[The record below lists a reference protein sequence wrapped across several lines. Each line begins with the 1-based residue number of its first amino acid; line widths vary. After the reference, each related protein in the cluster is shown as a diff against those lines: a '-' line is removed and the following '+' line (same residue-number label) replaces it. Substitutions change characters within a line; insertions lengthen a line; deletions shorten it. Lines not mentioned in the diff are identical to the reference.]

1 MQYGM
6 QYIHVWYMYC
16 TLYILHMYHMYM
28 QQCVMPLHITYM
40 YDMMYRQYI
49 TSHITCVVCYMT
61 YTLNV
66 QQQYTVYSRSIQVL
80 QYSACTY
87 VYMQLCMLYLVPLHM
102 SMVYTI
108 YVVLQVCHV
117 WQCHIHS
124 IGICVYHTV
133 QYSSTSA
140 SACYC
145 ISMKV
150 HPRRATRLQSQ
161 KGGTYEYRL
170 ATDVGKSTTLKH
182 HFILWWNLATEYV
195 RLSIRVRYWVCW
207 SAVTN
212 PDTVVLAL

>member
-1 MQYGM
+1 MTCNTLTCCSTVCTNAYTVCSMVCSIYMCGTCTVHSTY
-6 QYIHVWYMYC
+6 YIC
-16 TLYILHMYHMYM
+16 II
-28 QQCVMPLHITYM
+28 CICSSSAMPLHITYM

-133 QYSSTSA
+133 TYHPIALYSSTVL
-140 SACYC
+140 YC
-145 ISMKV
+145 RMLLCIGMQQS
-150 HPRRATRLQSQ
+150 RQAT
-161 KGGTYEYRL
+161 TYGCMYS
-170 ATDVGKSTTLKH
+170 TDLHTIQHIMPQHECLDGS
-182 HFILWWNLATEYV
+182 
-195 RLSIRVRYWVCW
+195 RYPYSC
-207 SAVTN
+207 
-212 PDTVVLAL
+212 PYL